1 MFFKICVES
10 AVNLNDIYESRVV
23 LEKSYFE
30 IFGIFFN
37 VIWRKLND

>member
-1 MFFKICVES
+1 VIFKIYVES

-30 IFGIFFN
+30 ILGIFFN
-37 VIWRKLND
+37 LLWRKLND